1 LQAYQVVS
9 SFSLPDARKESP
21 LTVDTQRP
29 PARPLPETDA
39 ALTWRSINTIR
50 TLAMD
55 AVQAAESG
63 HPGTPMALAPAGW
76 LLWTRHLRH
85 DPHQPDWPDRDRF
98 VLSCGH
104 ASMLLY
110 GLLHLT
116 GYDLPLEEIKHFR
129 QWGSKTPGHPEHGHT
144 PGVETT
150 TGPLGQG
157 FGNSVGMAMA
167 EMLLAERFNRP
178 GHEIVNHRTWVFASD
193 GDLMEGVSSE
203 AASLAGHLALGKLT
217 VLYDDNHITIDGDT
231 DRTFNEEVKLRFV
244 GYGWRVVEVGDGNDL
259 GAIDRAFAEAAS
271 HSDRPTL
278 IRLRT
283 IIGYPAPTRQGTAKA
298 HGEALGKE
306 EVARTKEI
314 LGWPAEPAFYVPPEV
329 AAETN
334 TLVKRG
340 AELRAEWERRLE
352 SYRAEYPGLAREFD
366 DALAGR
372 LSVNWDEVLPK
383 FPAGTALATR
393 QASAAAL
400 QALVNTVPTLAGGSA
415 DLAGST
421 GTVLKGL
428 TLFGPGKPGRD
439 IAWGIREHVMGSAMN
454 GMALHGGIR
463 PYGATFLV
471 FSDYMK
477 PAIRLAAL
485 MKLPTIYIFTH
496 DSIGLGEDGPT
507 HQPIEHLA
515 MLRAIPNMLV
525 IRPGDAAETAEA
537 WRMAMEHTDGP
548 TALVLTRQKLPVPDR
563 AGLGAASGARQGGY
577 VLYDPPAPAGAILI
591 ATGSEVHVALEA
603 ARALAADNLPT
614 RVVSLPSWEVFRRQ
628 PVSYRNGVLPPGIR
642 ARVSIEAASPFGW
655 LEWVTDA
662 GTTIGIDHFGASAP
676 AERLFEEFGFTQ
688 GAAVA
693 AVRRVLKE
701 RT

>member
-1 LQAYQVVS
+1 
-9 SFSLPDARKESP
+9 
-21 LTVDTQRP
+21 
-29 PARPLPETDA
+29 
-39 ALTWRSINTIR
+39 
-50 TLAMD
+50 MD

-63 HPGTPMALAPAGW
+63 HPGTPMALAPAAW

-85 DPHQPDWPDRDRF
+85 DPRRTDWSDRDRF

-116 GYDLPLEEIKHFR
+116 GYDLSLEEIRNFR

-157 FGNSVGMAMA
+157 VGNAVGMAMA
-167 EMLLAERFNRP
+167 EALLAHRFNRP

-193 GDLMEGVSSE
+193 GDLMEGVASE
-203 AASLAGHLALGKLT
+203 ASSLAGHLALGKLT
-217 VLYDDNHITIDGDT
+217 MLYDDNHITIDGDT
-231 DRTFNEEVKLRFV
+231 DRSFNEEVRLRFE
-244 GYGWRVVEVGDGNDL
+244 GYGWRVLEVGDGNDL
-259 GAIDRAFAEAAS
+259 DAIDRAFGEAAR
-271 HSDRPTL
+271 HTDRPTL

-298 HGEALGKE
+298 HGEALGKD

-329 AAETN
+329 AAETES
-334 TLVKRG
+334 LAARG
-340 AELRAEWERRLE
+340 AGQRADWEARFARYQADHPE
-352 SYRAEYPGLAREFD
+352 LAREFEQ
-366 DALAGR
+366 ALSGH
-372 LSVNWDEVLPK
+372 LEVKWDEVLPR

-393 QASAAAL
+393 QASGTAL
-400 QALVNTVPTLAGGSA
+400 QALSTAVPTLAGGSA

-421 GTVLKGL
+421 GTSLKGL

-471 FSDYMK
+471 FADYMK

-485 MKLPTIYIFTH
+485 MKLPVIYIFTH

-515 MLRAIPNMLV
+515 MLRSIPNMTV
-525 IRPGDAAETAEA
+525 IRPGDGAETAEA
-537 WRMAMEHTDGP
+537 WRMALEHREGP
-548 TALVLTRQKLPVPDR
+548 TALILTRQKLPVPDR
-563 AGLGAASGARQGGY
+563 TGLGPATGARRGGY
-577 VLYDPPAPAGAILI
+577 VLYDPPAAARAILI
-591 ATGSEVHVALEA
+591 ATGSELHLALEA
-603 ARALAADNLPT
+603 ARALTAENLPV

-628 PVSYRNGVLPPGIR
+628 PADYREAVLPAGLR

-655 LEWVTDA
+655 LEWVTEA
-662 GTTIGIDHFGASAP
+662 GAVIGIDHFGASAP
-676 AERLFEEFGFTQ
+676 GERLFEEFGFTRD
-688 GAAVA
+688 AAIA
-693 AVRRVLKE
+693 AVRHVLSR

>member
-1 LQAYQVVS
+1 MTLER
-9 SFSLPDARKESP
+9 SLP

-39 ALTWRSINTIR
+39 ALTWRCINTIR

-76 LLWTRHLRH
+76 LLWTRHLHH
-85 DPHQPDWPDRDRF
+85 DPRQPDWPDRDRF

-144 PGVETT
+144 KGVETT

-157 FGNSVGMAMA
+157 FGNAVGMAMA
-167 EMLLAERFNRP
+167 EQLVAERFNRP

-193 GDLMEGVSSE
+193 GDLMEGVASE

-244 GYGWRVVEVGDGNDL
+244 GYGWRVIEVGDGNDL
-259 GAIDRAFAEAAS
+259 EAIDRAFTEAAS
-271 HSDRPTL
+271 HADRPTL

-283 IIGYPAPTRQGTAKA
+283 IIGYPAPTRQNTAKA
-298 HGEALGKE
+298 HGEALGVE
-306 EVARTKEI
+306 EVRKTKEI
-314 LGWPAEPAFYVPPEV
+314 LGWPLDTPFYIPAEVS
-329 AAETN
+329 AETE
-334 TLVKRG
+334 TIAARG
-340 AELRAEWERRLE
+340 AELRAEWDRRLA

-372 LSVNWDEVLPK
+372 PSVNWDEVLPK
-383 FPAGTALATR
+383 FPAGTGLATR
-393 QASAAAL
+393 QASAATL
-400 QALVNTVPTLAGGSA
+400 QALVTTIPALAGGSA

-421 GTVLKGL
+421 GTNLKGL
-428 TLFGPGKPGRD
+428 TLYGPGKPGRD
-439 IAWGIREHVMGSAMN
+439 IAWGIREHAMGSAMN

-463 PYGATFLV
+463 PYGATFLT

-515 MLRAIPNMLV
+515 MLRSIPNMLV
-525 IRPGDAAETAEA
+525 IRPGDAPETAEA
-537 WRMAMEHTDGP
+537 WRMAIEHTDGP

-563 AGLGAASGARQGGY
+563 TGLGAASGTRRGGY
-577 VLYDPPAPAGAILI
+577 VLFDPPTPAEAILV

-603 ARALAADNLPT
+603 ANALATEGIPA

-628 PVSYRNGVLPPGIR
+628 PESYRHAVLPPTMR
-642 ARVSIEAASPFGW
+642 ARVSIEAATRFGW
-655 LEWVTDA
+655 LEWITDA
-662 GTTIGIDHFGASAP
+662 GVAIGIDHFGASAP
-676 AERLFEEFGFTQ
+676 AERVFKEFGFTPD
-688 GAAVA
+688 AAAA
-693 AVRRVLKE
+693 AVRRVLGR

>member
-1 LQAYQVVS
+1 MLSTHVVS
-9 SFSLPDARKESP
+9 SFSLSDARKESP

-39 ALTWRSINTIR
+39 ALAWRSINTIR

-76 LLWTRHLRH
+76 LLWTRHLHH
-85 DPHQPDWPDRDRF
+85 DPRQPDWPDRDRF

-116 GYDLPLEEIKHFR
+116 GYDLPLEEIRNFR

-157 FGNSVGMAMA
+157 FGNAVGMAIA
-167 EMLLAERFNRP
+167 EQLVAERFNRP

-193 GDLMEGVSSE
+193 GDLMEGVASE

-231 DRTFNEEVKLRFV
+231 DRSFSEEVKLRFV
-244 GYGWRVVEVGDGNDL
+244 GYGWRVLEVSDGNDL
-259 GAIDRAFAEAAS
+259 EAIDRAFTEAAS

-283 IIGYPAPTRQGTAKA
+283 IIGYPAPTRQNTAKA
-298 HGEALGKE
+298 HGEALGAE
-306 EVARTKEI
+306 EVRKTKEI
-314 LGWPAEPAFYVPPEV
+314 LGWPIDEPFHVPAEV
-329 AAETN
+329 AAQTETIAA
-334 TLVKRG
+334 RG
-340 AELRAEWERRLE
+340 AELRAAWERRLA
-352 SYRAEYPGLAREFD
+352 SYRAEYPDPAREFD
-366 DALAGR
+366 DALAGG

-400 QALVNTVPTLAGGSA
+400 QALVTAVPSLAGGSA

-421 GTVLKGL
+421 GTNLKGL
-428 TLFGPGKPGRD
+428 ALFGPGKPGRD
-439 IAWGIREHVMGSAMN
+439 IAWGIREHVMGAAMN

-507 HQPIEHLA
+507 HQPVEHLA

-563 AGLGAASGARQGGY
+563 ASLGAASGTRRGGY
-577 VLYDPPAPAGAILI
+577 VLYEPPTPAEVILI

-603 ARALAADNLPT
+603 ARALLAENLPA

-628 PVSYRNGVLPPGIR
+628 PEAYRRDVLPSEIR
-642 ARVSIEAASPFGW
+642 KRVSIEAASPFGW
-655 LEWVTDA
+655 LEWITEEGVA
-662 GTTIGIDHFGASAP
+662 IGIGHFGASAP
-676 AERLFEEFGFTQ
+676 AERLFKEFGFTPD
-688 GAAVA
+688 AAVA
-693 AVRRVLKE
+693 AVRRVLGR